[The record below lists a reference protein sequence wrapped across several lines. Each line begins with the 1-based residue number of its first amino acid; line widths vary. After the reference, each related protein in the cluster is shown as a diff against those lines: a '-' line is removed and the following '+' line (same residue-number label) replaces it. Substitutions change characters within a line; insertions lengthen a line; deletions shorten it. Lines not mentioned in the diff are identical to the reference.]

1 MKFACINLPYFL
13 LQKVRKLAKKRL
25 ARQMKLSLVASS
37 LEKTNAAVNV
47 EIALIDP
54 IYRSVINGG
63 GEGPS
68 ETVEQSKAL
77 IECVLRDVRR
87 IPVVCESWKVSPG
100 MSDAP
105 TSAGVDQP
113 NQQTP
118 DQLYYLP
125 SAVVPS
131 VAVCSCE
138 TLKGDLNNSRR
149 ITNFNM

>member
-1 MKFACINLPYFL
+1 
-13 LQKVRKLAKKRL
+13 
-25 ARQMKLSLVASS
+25 MKLSLVASS

-47 EIALIDP
+47 GIALMDP
-54 IYRSVINGG
+54 IYRSVNNGG
-63 GEGPS
+63 GAGPS
-68 ETVEQSKAL
+68 ETIEQSKAL

-87 IPVVCESWKVSPG
+87 IPVVCESCTWKVSPG

-113 NQQTP
+113 NQHTP

-125 SAVVPS
+125 STMVPS

-138 TLKGDLNNSRR
+138 TLTGALALVKATLYSKA
-149 ITNFNM
+149 IAQFN